1 MNKKGFAS
9 ITVIYGI
16 VILLVLVMI
25 LILEIL
31 KNGYF
36 NQREFI
42 NNINDELNTCL
53 KDNKC

>member
-16 VILLVLVMI
+16 VILLVLVML

-31 KNGYF
+31 KNGYA
-36 NQREFI
+36 NQKDFI
-42 NNINDELNTCL
+42 NDINNDLNTCL
-53 KDNKC
+53 IKNEC